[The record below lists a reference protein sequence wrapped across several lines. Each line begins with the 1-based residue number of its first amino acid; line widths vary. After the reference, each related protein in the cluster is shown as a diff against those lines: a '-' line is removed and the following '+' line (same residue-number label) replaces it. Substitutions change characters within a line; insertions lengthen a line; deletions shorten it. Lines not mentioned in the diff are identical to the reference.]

1 MQHHKSDKD
10 FVLYLW
16 KFLAVLGRANAYF
29 IHMIAIIFHPVTF
42 WWYSLTH
49 GTRFKDSRAKRK
61 TLHGIIIQF
70 NRYTWQDNNICINPN
85 QNTSNLVQIKKTS
98 NAYRNEHFIEP
109 MGGLLLFLTLIHFY
123 NVNQYYGIK
132 MQLVPNK
139 LTKQYEWK

>member
-16 KFLAVLGRANAYF
+16 KFLAVLARANAYF

-85 QNTSNLVQIKKTS
+85 QNTSNLVQIKKNIQCISKWTF
-98 NAYRNEHFIEP
+98 YRTNGWFTALFDTYTLIYTHQ
-109 MGGLLLFLTLIHFY
+109 GRNVLLNLLFLYLSYTC
-123 NVNQYYGIK
+123 
-132 MQLVPNK
+132 P
-139 LTKQYEWK
+139 